1 MSNEKPKDIIL
12 VKRYFNANVKE
23 MRELTKEDRD
33 ELGALCSAHYDV
45 CPEDFEKPPK
55 EQV

>member
-12 VKRYFNANVKE
+12 VKRYFNASVKE